1 MVWNVLSS
9 EPAQGS
15 NRLLVTQ
22 GGHLLIR
29 KAQHET
35 ADSVKTRGLGEHMAV
50 LPLVLQRGFL
60 WRHLSFWDQGLSP
73 RGWGLGR
80 GLSHSFG
87 SRPPPGY
94 QLSPRR
100 NPGAGHFENEGE
112 RNPWFANRASLGS
125 LRDSGISVLKE
136 PTTFLSQFHHAS
148 CDSGRGT

>member
-15 NRLLVTQ
+15 NRPLVLQ

-29 KAQHET
+29 KVQHET
-35 ADSVKTRGLGEHMAV
+35 ADSVKTRGSGEHMAV

-60 WRHLSFWDQGLSP
+60 WRNLSCLGSRI
-73 RGWGLGR
+73 RGWGLGW

-94 QLSPRR
+94 QLSPHR
-100 NPGAGHFENEGE
+100 NPGAGHFEKEGE
-112 RNPWFANRASLGS
+112 RSPWFANRASLGS